1 LYYELSG
8 KGVAEV
14 NVVSANVQRRGTNG
28 GALEVEIL
36 KDGQVVQL
44 QETNGA
50 SNTASGTYSA

>member
-1 LYYELSG
+1 MDYEMSG

-28 GALEVEIL
+28 GALEVEIS
-36 KDGQVVQL
+36 KAGQVVQL